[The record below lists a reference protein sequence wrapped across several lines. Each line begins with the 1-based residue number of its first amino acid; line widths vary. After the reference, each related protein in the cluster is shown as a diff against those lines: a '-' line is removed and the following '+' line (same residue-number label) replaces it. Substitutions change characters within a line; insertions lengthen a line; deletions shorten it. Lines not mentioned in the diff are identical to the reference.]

1 MNDLW
6 IETGSISMN
15 KHGETLCGDKVELA
29 GGGDEDLTL
38 VLADGLGSGVKAN
51 ILSTLTSKILC
62 TMISGGIPLE
72 ECVSTIAST
81 LPVCSVRKV
90 AYSTFTIIRILDNK
104 TAHIIQFDNPAT
116 IVLRKGELFD
126 YPRVTRVISGKTIW
140 ESTFPHRAGR
150 CVHRHERR
158 RGVCRRG
165 GPDELRLDARLHRRL
180 RHRQLSARKQR
191 QVHRGLIIDECDRL
205 YGGSPGDDTTVA
217 RGARA
222 QPPSR

>member
-62 TMISGGIPLE
+62 TMIAGGIPLE

-81 LPVCSVRKV
+81 LPVCK
-90 AYSTFTIIRILDNK
+90 
-104 TAHIIQFDNPAT
+104 
-116 IVLRKGELFD
+116 
-126 YPRVTRVISGKTIW
+126 
-140 ESTFPHRAGR
+140 
-150 CVHRHERR
+150 
-158 RGVCRRG
+158 
-165 GPDELRLDARLHRRL
+165 
-180 RHRQLSARKQR
+180 
-191 QVHRGLIIDECDRL
+191 
-205 YGGSPGDDTTVA
+205 
-217 RGARA
+217 RA
-222 QPPSR
+222 QGGLFHLHHHPHSGQQNRAHHPV

>member
-140 ESTFPHRAGR
+140 ESTFPIELDDVFIAMSDGAEYAGVGDLMNFGWTR
-150 CVHRHERR
+150 DSIADYAIANYLPEN
-158 RGVCRRG
+158 
-165 GPDELRLDARLHRRL
+165 
-180 RHRQLSARKQR
+180 SAKFTA
-191 QVHRGLIIDECDRL
+191 GLIIDECDRL
-205 YGGSPGDDTTVA
+205 YGGA
-217 RGARA
+217 AAIR
-222 QPPSR
+222 

>member
-104 TAHIIQFDNPAT
+104 TAHIIQFDNPAHQNPNLPIT
-116 IVLRKGELFD
+116 FGIKQQLITSLADCLRKM
-126 YPRVTRVISGKTIW
+126 GK
-140 ESTFPHRAGR
+140 H
-150 CVHRHERR
+150 V
-158 RGVCRRG
+158 
-165 GPDELRLDARLHRRL
+165 RL
-180 RHRQLSARKQR
+180 S
-191 QVHRGLIIDECDRL
+191 
-205 YGGSPGDDTTVA
+205 YF
-217 RGARA
+217 
-222 QPPSR
+222 